1 MTQAIALHRRRTRL
15 LSKPAGLS
23 LLETILA
30 IAILGMSIA
39 IVGEF
44 VHTGTIAAASAR
56 DTTMAQ
62 LLCEGKL
69 AELTSGLQPLTSVNN
84 TPVEV
89 ATDWQYT
96 VQVQQSSQA
105 GLLMIGVTVTNAST
119 QTARP
124 VSVTLYRWMIDPQ
137 LTAQIEAAAEAA
149 EAAKAQESQNSSSSS
164 TSNASGS
171 GAGSGAGSGS
181 GGNGGSNNG
190 TR

>member
-1 MTQAIALHRRRTRL
+1 MTRALAIHRRHARL
-15 LSKPAGLS
+15 CNKRSGLS

-30 IAILGMSIA
+30 IAILGMAIA

-44 VHTGTIAAASAR
+44 VRVGTIAAASAR

-69 AELTSGLQPLTSVNN
+69 AELTSGLQPLTSANN

-89 ATDWQYT
+89 APDWQYS
-96 VQVQQSSQA
+96 VQVQNSSQS

-137 LTAQIEAAAEAA
+137 VTAQIEAAAEAA
-149 EAAKAQESQNSSSSS
+149 EAAKAQESQNSSSS
-164 TSNASGS
+164 TSNTSGS
-171 GAGSGAGSGS
+171 GNGAGSGS
-181 GGNGGSNNG
+181 GGGTGGTNNG
-190 TR
+190 PR